1 MYSTQMDS
9 LKMVQ
14 LILDK
19 ILNISH
25 TAIKY
30 LYLALNWME
39 YHLSVLVY
47 KRMAVQLHAHN
58 IV

>member
-30 LYLALNWME
+30 LSLVLNWMGFP
-39 YHLSVLVY
+39 LSVLVY

-58 IV
+58 TV